1 VHSARATRHFA
12 LERLDTSLWLIAPTS
27 ITVIVVPVTVTGS
40 RLFAPC
46 TQTAVREPGALS
58 DTVATLAI
66 DT

>member
-1 VHSARATRHFA
+1 MHSARATRHFA
-12 LERLDTSLWLIAPTS
+12 LVDIPPTS
-27 ITVIVVPVTVTGS
+27 VAVIVVPVTVTGS

-66 DT
+66 DM

>member
-1 VHSARATRHFA
+1 M
-12 LERLDTSLWLIAPTS
+12 
-27 ITVIVVPVTVTGS
+27 TVIVVPVTVTGS